1 MYKQT
6 IIPLFDYDDFLIE
19 SGQNKYI
26 TRLNDLHVKGLRII
40 DCNKHVHATDT
51 VLEKEYAECA

>member
-1 MYKQT
+1 ML
-6 IIPLFDYDDFLIE
+6 IFLIE

-40 DCNKHVHATDT
+40 NCNKHVHVTDT
-51 VLEKEYAECA
+51 VLEKEYGLWFVNADCA

>member
-6 IIPLFDYDDFLIE
+6 IIPFFDYADLFIE

-26 TRLNDLHVKGLRII
+26 TRLNNLHVKGIRII
-40 DCNKHVHATDT
+40 DCNKHVHATDK
-51 VLEKEYAECA
+51 VLEN

>member
-1 MYKQT
+1 MRTYLV
-6 IIPLFDYDDFLIE
+6 IFDYSDFLIE

-26 TRLNDLHVKGLRII
+26 TRLNDLHVKVLRII

-51 VLEKEYAECA
+51 VLV